1 MRAASSSASS
11 ERNPSTSVGSYPRIF
26 CEKRIFWISSGV
38 MAILVPPYGPAR
50 RRQSSQ
56 STSKKDSHLSMRPGK
71 SFAYAGSAVR
81 HGRSPRSEDRR
92 AHPHVGGPLLDRH
105 LEVVAHPHGEP
116 AGGAGPFGPGG
127 ELVAQRAQ
135 AAEPGAGFLG
145 GPARGRNGHQAHDPQ
160 VLVGRQGF
168 DRLRES
174 FGGKALLGLLGA
186 QVHLQEAGDG
196 DPLLLRLA
204 LDGLGDRKAV
214 DRVDGAEEAQG
225 GADLV

>member
-38 MAILVPPYGPAR
+38 MAILVPPYSPAR
-50 RRQSSQ
+50 RRQSSR

-71 SFAYAGSAVR
+71 SFAPAALPVR
-81 HGRSPRSEDRR
+81 HRRPPRPEDRR

-116 AGGAGPFGPGG
+116 AGEAGPFGAGG

-135 AAEPGAGFLG
+135 AAEPGAGLLG
-145 GPARGRNGHQAHDPQ
+145 GA
-160 VLVGRQGF
+160 
-168 DRLRES
+168 
-174 FGGKALLGLLGA
+174 
-186 QVHLQEAGDG
+186 
-196 DPLLLRLA
+196 
-204 LDGLGDRKAV
+204 
-214 DRVDGAEEAQG
+214 AQG
-225 GADLV
+225 RDGQQPPHPQKMVGPRGAGPF